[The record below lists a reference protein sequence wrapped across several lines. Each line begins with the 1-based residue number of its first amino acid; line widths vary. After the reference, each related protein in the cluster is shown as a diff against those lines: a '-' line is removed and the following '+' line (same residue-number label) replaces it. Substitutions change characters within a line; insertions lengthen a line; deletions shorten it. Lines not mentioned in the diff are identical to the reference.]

1 MSEEISITRLY
12 FNPEYQGYNNGP
24 CYFFYIPN
32 GGAYVIT
39 PDEVY
44 NALDVPTFE
53 LTDENVDSYAE
64 ARGFIKIIEKSSE
77 YGTISYFNGFD
88 SPEKREDIARHMNL
102 FKTSIMNKTKALS
115 YVLRGTKSISLC
127 YSIANS
133 IESKVW

>member
-1 MSEEISITRLY
+1 MTDVSITRLY
-12 FNPEYQGYNNGP
+12 FNPEYQGCDDKP

-44 NALDVPTFE
+44 KALEVPTFE

-64 ARGFIKIIEKSSE
+64 ARGFFKIIERSSD
-77 YGTISYFNGFD
+77 YGTITYFNGFD
-88 SPEKREDIARHMNL
+88 SPEKREDIARHMNQ
-102 FKTSIMNKTKALS
+102 FNFSIADKTKALS
-115 YVLRGTKSISLC
+115 YVLRGTKPISLC
-127 YSIANS
+127 YSVANS

>member
-1 MSEEISITRLY
+1 MTDVFITKLY
-12 FNPEYQGYNNGP
+12 FNPEYRGYDDKP

-44 NALDVPTFE
+44 NALEVPTFE

-64 ARGFIKIIEKSSE
+64 ARGFFKIIERSSD
-77 YGTISYFNGFD
+77 YGVITYFNGFD
-88 SPEKREDIARHMNL
+88 SPEKREDIARHMNQ
-102 FKTSIMNKTKALS
+102 FKSSIMDKTKALS
-115 YVLRGTKSISLC
+115 YMLRGAKPISLC
-127 YSIANS
+127 YSVANS